1 MLKFL
6 TTTEEFCWTCILSVW
21 LLIDLNYMIINPWP
35 HHKDSTHLG
44 LLPCLVSLHFSNWM
58 TYTSVVT
65 IAALQVS
72 LKYLQHHY
80 LCIVFSLCQLCC
92 EFVYIV
98 PCGSVNEVMT
108 FIDLARL
115 FKCCIVDGTIHW
127 ISHYTPDEIKA
138 NWLHCPLESYSWSHI
153 ELALRARPILESL
166 VWFQTK

>member
-1 MLKFL
+1 MRLCNMQTCPAYNIISLGQAKTLVAFFRLVAYKSNKVLKFL

-80 LCIVFSLCQLCC
+80 LCIVFSLWQLCC
-92 EFVYIV
+92 EFCVH
-98 PCGSVNEVMT
+98 SSM
-108 FIDLARL
+108 
-115 FKCCIVDGTIHW
+115 
-127 ISHYTPDEIKA
+127 
-138 NWLHCPLESYSWSHI
+138 WLCQWSNDFH
-153 ELALRARPILESL
+153 RSGQ
-166 VWFQTK
+166 VV